1 MVQYIADQKPE
12 AGLVPPPTSFERY
25 KLQEW
30 LNFITSEL
38 HKSFSPLFSP
48 ATPEDYKTI
57 AKENLARR
65 FDWLDQHLA
74 GTQYLHAGKFSVADV
89 YAFVIIGWAKPTP
102 VNTNNLR
109 NRRNDEVLVA
119 LAGPASNLVMALLG
133 AFVVRLVVG
142 VEASLPEL
150 VALGLVNFVV
160 FNVMLAIFNLIPI
173 PPLDGSTLLFRFLPP
188 QQVWQLRPI
197 LAQYGIFILLAF
209 VLLAGRVLSGFIYG
223 IAFALMGVG

>member
-1 MVQYIADQKPE
+1 MKLYYAAGACSLSPHIVLRETGLEFELERVDLRSKKTQSGADFLKVNPKGQVPVLVLDNGETLTEGPAVVQYIADQKLE

-74 GTQYLHAGKFSVADV
+74 GTQYLHGGKFSVADV
-89 YAFVIIGWAKPTP
+89 YAFVIIGWAKPMKMDLDRWP
-102 VNTNNLR
+102 NLKR
-109 NRRNDEVLVA
+109 WHERIAARPKVQEA
-119 LAGPASNLVMALLG
+119 LRAESSA
-133 AFVVRLVVG
+133 
-142 VEASLPEL
+142 
-150 VALGLVNFVV
+150 
-160 FNVMLAIFNLIPI
+160 
-173 PPLDGSTLLFRFLPP
+173 
-188 QQVWQLRPI
+188 
-197 LAQYGIFILLAF
+197 
-209 VLLAGRVLSGFIYG
+209 
-223 IAFALMGVG
+223 